1 MNMIK
6 TALGAAMI
14 IAGAFNVNAGVSDY
28 KGIEKYVGAESYP
41 SSPAQFSFMADG
53 NFYLQLSPDRKRI
66 VKYETRTGKETEV
79 MFDVDKAR
87 ETKLASIQGFRM
99 SPDGSKIMVWRD
111 VQMIYRRSFTAS
123 YYVYEIRSRL
133 LKPLSE
139 ERTRQQAPIFSPDGR
154 MVAYVSDNNV
164 YVKKLDYG
172 TDIPVTTDGLKNSII
187 NGVPDWTYEEEF
199 STSSSMTWAPDNLT
213 LCYLKYNE
221 SDVPVYNMPLYEG
234 TCPKYPQYAKYPG
247 EFSYKYPVAGE
258 QNSIV
263 TLHSYN
269 IETRKTKDIALPD
282 SRIEYIPRIEY
293 APSAEQLIVSTLNRD
308 QNRMEI
314 YSVNPKSTVVKSL
327 IVEEAD
333 AWITPSSYEDMK
345 LTAEGIILPSSRTG
359 YQHFYQ
365 YSYSGALVGA
375 LTSGNYDVDT
385 YYGYDS
391 AHGYHYYRSAST
403 GAINRVISRKDKKG
417 KIVNITPEDGYA
429 SAVFSPDMAYYTLN
443 YSTAVKAP
451 RHTLVAAANN
461 KELRVLAENSA
472 YQAKF
477 ASAPQ
482 REFFTMKAD
491 GLTFNGYMIKPTDF
505 SESKRYPVI
514 MFQYSGPGSQQVL
527 NNWSMGWANY
537 YATRGYIISCVD
549 GRGTGGRGYK
559 FMTSVY
565 KNLGHYESID
575 QVSAA
580 KYAASLPYVDPNRIG
595 IHGWSFGGYE
605 TIMAASMADAPY
617 AAAVAVAPVTDW
629 RYYDTV
635 YAERYMLTPQQNEE
649 GYNNSSAMSYI
660 TQRKCPL
667 LIMTGTADDNVHYYN
682 TLQYFAEMEAAG
694 VWADLMVFPNEN
706 HFISCGNGRSVVY
719 ARMLEYFDRNMK

>member
-1 MNMIK
+1 
-6 TALGAAMI
+6 
-14 IAGAFNVNAGVSDY
+14 
-28 KGIEKYVGAESYP
+28 
-41 SSPAQFSFMADG
+41 
-53 NFYLQLSPDRKRI
+53 
-66 VKYETRTGKETEV
+66 
-79 MFDVDKAR
+79 
-87 ETKLASIQGFRM
+87 
-99 SPDGSKIMVWRD
+99 
-111 VQMIYRRSFTAS
+111 
-123 YYVYEIRSRL
+123 
-133 LKPLSE
+133 
-139 ERTRQQAPIFSPDGR
+139 
-154 MVAYVSDNNV
+154 
-164 YVKKLDYG
+164 
-172 TDIPVTTDGLKNSII
+172 
-187 NGVPDWTYEEEF
+187 
-199 STSSSMTWAPDNLT
+199 
-213 LCYLKYNE
+213 
-221 SDVPVYNMPLYEG
+221 
-234 TCPKYPQYAKYPG
+234 
-247 EFSYKYPVAGE
+247 
-258 QNSIV
+258 
-263 TLHSYN
+263 
-269 IETRKTKDIALPD
+269 
-282 SRIEYIPRIEY
+282 
-293 APSAEQLIVSTLNRD
+293 
-308 QNRMEI
+308 
-314 YSVNPKSTVVKSL
+314 
-327 IVEEAD
+327 
-333 AWITPSSYEDMK
+333 
-345 LTAEGIILPSSRTG
+345 
-359 YQHFYQ
+359 
-365 YSYSGALVGA
+365 
-375 LTSGNYDVDT
+375 
-385 YYGYDS
+385 
-391 AHGYHYYRSAST
+391 
-403 GAINRVISRKDKKG
+403 
-417 KIVNITPEDGYA
+417 
-429 SAVFSPDMAYYTLN
+429 
-443 YSTAVKAP
+443 
-451 RHTLVAAANN
+451 
-461 KELRVLAENSA
+461 
-472 YQAKF
+472 
-477 ASAPQ
+477 
-482 REFFTMKAD
+482 MKAD

-537 YATRGYIISCVD
+537 YATRGYIIICVD